1 MNRRGFLFR
10 GVATAAAA
18 LARPGWAA
26 AGAPSFLT
34 AANRADNST
43 WLVGLAGDGVVR
55 FSLPLPARGHA
66 AAAHPLRAEA
76 VAFARRP
83 GRFAVVIDC
92 VTGSRIAELHSPD
105 DRHFYGHGAFS
116 ADGKLLV
123 TTENAFDIPDGRLGL
138 WDAADG
144 YRRIGEIAS
153 GGIQPHE
160 IVRLP
165 DGGFVVANGG
175 VQTHPDYDRA
185 NLNVPTM
192 RPNLTWLSPDGAIV
206 EQVEPP
212 AELHKASIRHVAADA
227 SGLVAMA
234 LQWEG
239 DPRDAVPLAAT
250 ARRGEALR
258 LLDHPDTAR
267 LLQYGG
273 SVAIAGDGSEFAVTG
288 PKGGV
293 ILYFDAATGAP
304 KGADSL
310 PEASGVARE
319 GGGLAITLAGGIG
332 HRFAGRTEIRQI
344 DGGWTWDNHLVC
356 I

>member
-10 GVATAAAA
+10 GVLATAAAVA
-18 LARPGWAA
+18 TPGWAA

-55 FSLPLPARGHA
+55 FALPIPARGHA
-66 AAAHPLRAEA
+66 AAAHPHRAEA

-92 VTGSRIAELHSPD
+92 ATGRRVADLASPD

-116 ADGKLLV
+116 SDGRLLY
-123 TTENAFDIPDGRLGL
+123 TTENAYDIPDGRLGV

-144 YRRIGEIAS
+144 YRRVGEIAS
-153 GGIQPHE
+153 GGIGPHE
-160 IVRLP
+160 IIRLP
-165 DGGFVVANGG
+165 DGGFAVANGG

-192 RPNLTWLSPDGAIV
+192 RPNLTYLSPAGEIV

-212 AELHKASIRHVAADA
+212 AALHMASIRHVAADA
-227 SGLVAMA
+227 SGLVALA

-239 DPRDAVPLAAT
+239 DPRAAVPLAAT
-250 ARRGEALR
+250 HRRGEALS
-258 LLDHPDTAR
+258 LLDHPRTAGLR
-267 LLQYGG
+267 QYGG
-273 SVAIAGDGSEFAVTG
+273 SVAIAGDGREIAVTG
-288 PKGGV
+288 PKGGT

-304 KGADSL
+304 AGADSL
-310 PEASGVARE
+310 PEASGVARD
-319 GGGLAITLAGGIG
+319 GNGLAITLAGGIG
-332 HRFAGRTEIRQI
+332 YRFAGRTELRQI
-344 DGGWTWDNHLVC
+344 AGDWTWDNHLVC